1 MLRETEYEKLT
12 IQNSFIFT
20 KVMEDPHLLKEL
32 LRRILP
38 GLPEGE
44 MYIVKKERTTDPFTR
59 PFGIRALVF
68 TEDDKHLF
76 SVEILMGDRKNL
88 RKQARYCQ
96 ALADMESN
104 LSVSECGKLKD
115 QYIIFICPF
124 DPFDGNM
131 LLYTVRNICHETG
144 KELGDGTTK
153 IFINCTGEN
162 SDEYPL
168 LKPFADYVMGIMSD
182 DAYTAEVDRSVRM
195 ARKNPLWRKEY
206 MDIRE
211 LQAEAKREGRQE
223 GRAEGI
229 RDNSVMML
237 KNMMEEG
244 FSYVDACRILKL
256 DEEEFRSLVQ

>member
-12 IQNSFIFT
+12 IQNNFIFT

-38 GLPEGE
+38 GLPEGKLH
-44 MYIVKKERTTDPFTR
+44 IVVKERMIDEFMGAH
-59 PFGIRALVF
+59 GIRLDVF
-68 TEDDKHLF
+68 SEDDRHLYG
-76 SVEILMGDRKNL
+76 VEMQVGSRKDL
-88 RKQARYCQ
+88 PERSRYYQAS
-96 ALADMESN
+96 ADMES
-104 LSVSECGKLKD
+104 LAPGEEYGKLKD

-124 DPFDGNM
+124 DDNM
-131 LLYTVRNICHETG
+131 LVYKFRNICPDTG
-144 KELGDGTTK
+144 RELGDRTTK

-182 DAYTAEVDRSVRM
+182 DAYIAEVDRSVRM

-223 GRAEGI
+223 GRAEGLAEGI
-229 RDNSVMML
+229 RDTSVTML
-237 KNMMEEG
+237 KNMMEAG
-244 FSYVDACRILKL
+244 FSYEDACRILKL
-256 DEEEFRSLVQ
+256 DEEEFRSLV

>member
-1 MLRETEYEKLT
+1 MLVYK
-12 IQNSFIFT
+12 F
-20 KVMEDPHLLKEL
+20 
-32 LRRILP
+32 
-38 GLPEGE
+38 
-44 MYIVKKERTTDPFTR
+44 
-59 PFGIRALVF
+59 
-68 TEDDKHLF
+68 
-76 SVEILMGDRKNL
+76 
-88 RKQARYCQ
+88 
-96 ALADMESN
+96 
-104 LSVSECGKLKD
+104 
-115 QYIIFICPF
+115 
-124 DPFDGNM
+124 
-131 LLYTVRNICHETG
+131 RNICPDTG
-144 KELGDGTTK
+144 RELGDRTTK

-195 ARKNPLWRKEY
+195 ARKNPLGRKEY

-244 FSYVDACRILKL
+244 FSYEDACRILKL